1 MTCTFSIKTFD
12 ELTSVDL
19 YHILKARSQVFVVE
33 QNCAYQDM
41 DEVDFDCLHLIAHQ
55 NEALVGYCRIIPPE
69 FNKLKSNLS
78 VADPNIKTNHTAM
91 PAIGRVLVLSA
102 HRGDGIA
109 RQMMIHAIAHCRKK
123 YGKKRPIILSAQAYL
138 LSFYESLGFVPEGEH
153 YLEDDIEHVKMVLY
167 VPKKTKVKKERAES
181 ASTTSKVLG
190 SLLFIMAALFILGL
204 LYLMI

>member
-1 MTCTFSIKTFD
+1 MTCTFTIKTFD

-69 FNKLKSNLS
+69 FNKLASNLT
-78 VADPNIKTNHTAM
+78 VADPAM

-109 RQMMIHAIAHCRKK
+109 RQIMTQAIAHCRKK
-123 YGKKRPIILSAQAYL
+123 YGKKRPIIISAQVYL
-138 LSFYESLGFVPEGEH
+138 LSFYESLGFVPEGDH
-153 YLEDDIEHVKMVLY
+153 YLEENIEHVKMVLY
-167 VPKKTKVKKERAES
+167 VAKKTKVRKERAYTS
-181 ASTTSKVLG
+181 PSSTTNKVL
-190 SLLFIMAALFILGL
+190 SALLFILAALFVLGL